1 MEQERF
7 LLKISTNLFIV
18 SDYEGAVSYA
28 SPKAVL
34 LFGFSD
40 IKDARLSSCLSRE
53 NWQELRRHI
62 SDVLLTKI
70 PGYFTL
76 RHQNRFFNVYI
87 YSHNGKAAQ
96 CWEDITERR
105 QLSRSLHR
113 TSERLEFAEKTTGLG
128 YWELDIKA
136 RKLYWSAQMY
146 RLFGLDARSVSHK
159 RNIIRDRILPED
171 YPLYHQKLHELVHSG
186 KPVDGILRLRRSDD
200 AVIYCT
206 FKAAMLREGERNKI
220 AGTFQDITKL
230 IEMQKDLEKARRSA
244 EASDRS
250 KSYFLAQASHDL
262 RQPMQALRIFIS
274 TLEEEPLDNR
284 QKELLGK
291 ISASADNLNNLL
303 DNLLDISKLDSEG
316 FEACLG
322 NFDISDLLKN
332 IFFEFHEIAR
342 SRGIHFH
349 TSLCHYTVSSDA
361 LLVER
366 VIRNLLSNAFKYTRS
381 KVLLGCKRE
390 NDRIRVLV
398 MDNGEGITA
407 EEKERIFDEF
417 YQSRNIND
425 NSRSGA
431 GLGLSIVRRISDILG
446 LDISVDSRPGRG
458 SSFSF
463 LLPLEKVLKKPR
475 TGLLHLIGIIM
486 ICTYNFINIFQLFFR
501 KLHQTLFPNK
511 CVANTFSL
519 CGKLKKTA
527 IIITI
532 DQPGVVSVADTPLKH
547 AVTLIP

>member
-1 MEQERF
+1 MEQESF

-18 SDYEGAVSYA
+18 SDSEGTVSFA

-34 LFGFSD
+34 LFGLSD
-40 IKDARLSSCLSRE
+40 KKDIRLSSCLNRD
-53 NWQELRRHI
+53 NWLALRRHI
-62 SDVLLTKI
+62 GDVLLTKI

-87 YSHNGKAAQ
+87 YSHHGQAVQ

-105 QLSRSLHR
+105 QLSQALHR
-113 TSERLEFAEKTTGLG
+113 TAERLEFAEKTTGLG

-146 RLFGLDARSVSHK
+146 RLFGLNARAISHK
-159 RNIIRDRILPED
+159 RNIIRDHILPED
-171 YPLYHQKLHELVHSG
+171 YPVYHQKLNELVHSG
-186 KPVDGILRLRRSDD
+186 KPVDGILRLRRSD
-200 AVIYCT
+200 AAIIHCA
-206 FKAAMLREGERNKI
+206 FKAAMFRDGERNKI

-230 IEMQKDLEKARRSA
+230 IEMQQDLNRAKHRA
-244 EASDRS
+244 EASARS

-274 TLEEEPLDNR
+274 TMEEEPLNNH
-284 QKELLGK
+284 QQELLGK

-303 DNLLDISKLDSEG
+303 DNLLDISKLDSDG
-316 FEACLG
+316 FAASLG

-332 IFFEFHEIAR
+332 IFFEFNEIAR

-349 TSLCHYTVSSDA
+349 TSLCHYRVCSDA

-366 VIRNLLSNAFKYTRS
+366 VVRNLLSNAFKYTRN

-390 NDRIRVLV
+390 GDRIRVLV
-398 MDNGEGITA
+398 MDNGAGIVA

-417 YQSRNIND
+417 YQSRNTND
-425 NSRSGA
+425 NNRDGA
-431 GLGLSIVRRISDILG
+431 GLGLSIVRRIADILN
-446 LDISVDSRPGRG
+446 LDIAVDSRPGRG

-463 LLPLEKVLKKPR
+463 LLPLEKG
-475 TGLLHLIGIIM
+475 T
-486 ICTYNFINIFQLFFR
+486 
-501 KLHQTLFPNK
+501 
-511 CVANTFSL
+511 
-519 CGKLKKTA
+519 
-527 IIITI
+527 
-532 DQPGVVSVADTPLKH
+532 
-547 AVTLIP
+547 

>member
-53 NWQELRRHI
+53 NWLELRRHI

-230 IEMQKDLEKARRSA
+230 IEMQKDLEKAKRSA

-349 TSLCHYTVSSDA
+349 TSLCHYTVCSDA

-366 VIRNLLSNAFKYTRS
+366 VIRNLLSNAFKYTRN

-407 EEKERIFDEF
+407 DEKERIFDEF

-431 GLGLSIVRRISDILG
+431 GLGLSIVRRISDILD

-463 LLPLEKVLKKPR
+463 FLPLEKG
-475 TGLLHLIGIIM
+475 T
-486 ICTYNFINIFQLFFR
+486 
-501 KLHQTLFPNK
+501 
-511 CVANTFSL
+511 
-519 CGKLKKTA
+519 
-527 IIITI
+527 
-532 DQPGVVSVADTPLKH
+532 
-547 AVTLIP
+547 